1 MVAFPYNLKKIFSFY
16 RIKDWRAYFL
26 WGIFGFLLAKGFLHS
41 FFEIFL
47 YFLSGSLFLAFGFSV
62 NDFFDKKENFNKGI
76 GVLNNNK
83 RNLFF
88 SILPGIFGILICFL
102 RDENLF
108 LFSLLALFLGFFYS
122 APPLRFKSRPFL
134 DLISHGLFA
143 GSLIIIY
150 PFFFFNEKFTFFHFL
165 IALSFFYL
173 SVMFEMRN
181 HLEDYD
187 SDFKA
192 GVRTTACYLGYEN
205 SKKFLNTLS
214 FLYPFFLFLP
224 FIFLSKS
231 FILFFIIWSL
241 IFILLFFVKRNYVI
255 IDTYYPIVP
264 YFLLLLATF

>member
-62 NDFFDKKENFNKGI
+62 NDFFDKKETSKKKF
-76 GVLNNNK
+76 
-83 RNLFF
+83 FF
-88 SILPGIFGILICFL
+88 SILPGIFGILICYL
-102 RDENLF
+102 RDKNLF

-143 GSLIIIY
+143 GSLIILY
-150 PFFFFNEKFTFFHFL
+150 PFFFFNEKFTLFHFL

-173 SVMFEMRN
+173 SVIFEMRN

-214 FLYPFFLFLP
+214 FLYPFFLFPP

-264 YFLLLLATF
+264 YFLLLLSTF